1 MGFIWNVGY
10 ILWLYGFAISFCKR
24 LFATAQSIL
33 YFITNENDNSPKVLL
48 FLQVFILFPENC
60 LFVFA
65 ISSKVLYS
73 KALFQQP
80 KAHHMCFDRFLLA
93 FESRDLS
100 QVDKSIIRVSSF
112 PSLVIRGRTFFSV
125 SQQLILKFSAKRIL
139 SILSDLSLTRKTEIS
154 VYFLFWMM
162 KLTKTPNCQVLNSC
176 F

>member
-1 MGFIWNVGY
+1 MWASFEMLDTFYGCMAS
-10 ILWLYGFAISFCKR
+10 LYHFVRDS
-24 LFATAQSIL
+24 LPAQSIL

-100 QVDKSIIRVSSF
+100 QVDKSITRVSSF
-112 PSLVIRGRTFFSV
+112 PSINF
-125 SQQLILKFSAKRIL
+125 
-139 SILSDLSLTRKTEIS
+139 
-154 VYFLFWMM
+154 
-162 KLTKTPNCQVLNSC
+162 
-176 F
+176 